1 MRRRNRDRPIGV
13 LIAEVLS
20 IMVLLIVLGTIAV
33 SLGSAVNDGL
43 KSSFAKKPVDSS
55 PAWSPDGSLIA
66 FVRTD
71 HGHAKL
77 YVMDSDGAEQLSLAP
92 ASTGTGLS
100 WVGRTRVAFLRSDE
114 PFFSTVDGASVRP
127 LAHRPAGVTSPSDRD
142 LSPNGKQLAFV
153 KDGHIYVGDPDGED
167 AVQLTGT

>member
-1 MRRRNRDRPIGV
+1 MRRRNRDRPLGL

-20 IMVLLIVLGTIAV
+20 ILVLLILLGTLAV

-43 KSSFAKKPVDSS
+43 KSTFAKKPVDAS

-66 FVRTD
+66 FVRTA
-71 HGHAKL
+71 HGRTKL
-77 YVMDSDGAEQLSLAP
+77 YVMDADGAEQVSLAP
-92 ASTGTGLS
+92 ASKGTGLS
-100 WVGRTRVAFLRSDE
+100 WLGRKRVAFLRSDE
-114 PFFSTVDGASVRP
+114 PFLSTVDGSVRP
-127 LAHRPAGVTSPSDRD
+127 LARRPAGVARASDRD

-153 KDGHIYVGDPDGED
+153 KNGHIYVGDRHGED